1 MSLFDDETGSR
12 SSARILTWIVVLF
25 TLALIWRD
33 ASSEAFSVPGE
44 AYIVLTSLLG
54 GLILWAAGPRIAQHV
69 APVFSGAARALGE
82 AVKARNARRDP
93 ELGIEVT
100 K

>member
-1 MSLFDDETGSR
+1 MSLLDDETGSR
-12 SSARILTWIVVLF
+12 SSARVLTWITVIF

-33 ASSEAFSVPGE
+33 ASSEAFGVPGE
-44 AYIVLTSLLG
+44 AYIVLTTLLG
-54 GLILWAAGPRIAQHV
+54 GLIAWAAGPRIAQHI
-69 APVFSGAARALGE
+69 APMFSNGARALGE